1 MAKEEIFNK
10 LGQTIIDGDIDAA
23 ATVAQEALDA
33 GIDPTEAMLKG
44 AAKGLDV
51 LGERFQRLEAFLPE
65 LVKGGDAMKSCT
77 AVLLPH
83 IGQGEKGGVVLGK
96 VVIGTVSGDIH
107 DIGKTI
113 VASLLSATGFEV
125 IDLGV
130 DVSAKKFVETA
141 EEVGAKV
148 IAMSA
153 LLTMTA
159 YGQEEVVKRL
169 KDMGLR
175 EKYYVIVGGSPIS
188 PEWAARIGADGY
200 GRTAVDATQLFKR
213 LIAEGVTPP
222 LQQPL
227 VIQ

>member
-1 MAKEEIFNK
+1 MAKEELLNK
-10 LGQTIIDGDIDAA
+10 LAQTIIDGDTEAA
-23 ATVAQEALDA
+23 AAVAQETLTA
-33 GIDPTEAMLKG
+33 GINPTEAMMSG
-44 AAKGLDV
+44 AAKGLDI

-65 LVKGGDAMKSCT
+65 LVRGGDAMKACT

-83 IGQGEKGGVVLGK
+83 IGQDQRGGVVLGK
-96 VVIGTVSGDIH
+96 VVIGTVAGDIH

-113 VASLLSATGFEV
+113 VASMLSATGFEV

-130 DVSAKKFVETA
+130 DVSAKKFVEKA
-141 EEVGAKV
+141 EEVGARV
-148 IAMSA
+148 IAISA

-175 EKYYVIVGGSPIS
+175 EKYYIIVGGSPVS

-213 LIAEGVTPP
+213 LVTDGVPPP
-222 LQQPL
+222 LPQPL